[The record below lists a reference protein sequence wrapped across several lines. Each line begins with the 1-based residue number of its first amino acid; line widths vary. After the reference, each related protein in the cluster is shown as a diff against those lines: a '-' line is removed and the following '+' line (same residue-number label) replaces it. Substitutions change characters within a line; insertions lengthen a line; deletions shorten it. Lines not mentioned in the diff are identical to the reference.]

1 MDVLYFLADYCYITI
16 TSNLPLKIY
25 HLKTQLKQEIGSRRR
40 GGGVAEWFWSLAI
53 EQQQHD
59 PKVPGSNN
67 ANGRNGIC
75 LLFIVSGIC
84 FRHLVTIVFSAP
96 YK

>member
-16 TSNLPLKIY
+16 TSNLPLKNLI
-25 HLKTQLKQEIGSRRR
+25 KTRNWKSEER
-40 GGGVAEWFWSLAI
+40 GGVAEWFWSPAI
-53 EQQQHD
+53 QQQHHD

>member
-1 MDVLYFLADYCYITI
+1 MQGWMYYTFWPITV
-16 TSNLPLKIY
+16 TLLLLPIY

-40 GGGVAEWFWSLAI
+40 GGVAEWFWSPAI
-53 EQQQHD
+53 QQQQHD